1 MSEQRTYLRF
11 TLARRIEHVAMLLSF
26 GMLALTGLPQKFPT
40 WWISQALVGVLG
52 GIETTRLI
60 HHGAAVVLMF
70 GTIWHI
76 LVAGYKMYVER
87 TPLSMLPLLKDG
99 KDAWQAFSYNLGMAK
114 SRPQMGRFGF
124 EEKMEY
130 WAFVW
135 GAIVM
140 GMSGFMMWNPISTAQ
155 FFPGQVIPAAKAAHG
170 AEAILAVLAI
180 IIWHFYGVHLK
191 LFNKAMWTGRMSE
204 EEMLHEHPLEL
215 ADIKAGLASP
225 AIDPVVKRKRQ
236 MVYFPLAALAAMVML
251 AGVYGFINIESTVVT
266 DIPPASTVTVFS
278 PQTPTPLP
286 TAQPAPTAEAV
297 ASDSLTWDA
306 YAGLLFETK
315 CGTCHGGAKMGGL
328 SLQTYADALAGGKN
342 GAVIV
347 PGDSAGSP
355 LFVLQSAGGH
365 TGQFSPEELAN
376 IKAWIDAGAP
386 EK

>member
-11 TLARRIEHVAMLLSF
+11 PLARRIEHVIMLVSF
-26 GMLALTGLPQKFPT
+26 SMLAFTGLPQKFPT
-40 WWISQALVGVLG
+40 WGISQALVGLFG

-60 HHGAAVVLMF
+60 HHGAAVVLML

-99 KDAWQAFSYNLGMAK
+99 KDAWQAFSYNLGVGK
-114 SRPQMGRFGF
+114 SRPQMGRYSF

-130 WAFVW
+130 WAFAW
-135 GAIVM
+135 GAVVM
-140 GMSGFMMWNPISTAQ
+140 GMTGFMMWNPISTAQ
-155 FFPGQVIPAAKAAHG
+155 FFPGQAIPAAKAAHG

-215 ADIKAGLASP
+215 ADIKAGLVSQTVDP
-225 AIDPVVKRKRQ
+225 AVKRKRQ
-236 MVYFPLAALAAMVML
+236 MVYFPIAAVLALIML
-251 AGVYGFINIESTVVT
+251 GGVYGFINIESTVVT
-266 DIPPASTVTVFS
+266 EIPPVSTVTVFV

-286 TAQPAPTAEAV
+286 TAAPAPTAQAV
-297 ASDSLTWDA
+297 APGSLTWDA
-306 YAGLLFETK
+306 YAAPVFKTRCE
-315 CGTCHGGAKMGGL
+315 TCHGAARFGGL
-328 SLQTYADALAGGKN
+328 SLQTYADALAGGNN
-342 GAVIV
+342 GAVII

-355 LFVLQSAGGH
+355 LIAIQTAGGH
-365 TGQFSPEELAN
+365 AGQLSPEELAA
-376 IKAWIDAGAP
+376 IKEWIDAGAS